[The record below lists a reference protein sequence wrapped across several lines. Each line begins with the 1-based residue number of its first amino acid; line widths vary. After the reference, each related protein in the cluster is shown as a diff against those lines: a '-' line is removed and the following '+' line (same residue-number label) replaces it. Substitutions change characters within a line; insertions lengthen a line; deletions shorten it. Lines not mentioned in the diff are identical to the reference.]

1 MDLTPKDLSILQFA
15 IGDAIDH
22 QGHILDMLTM
32 SPRGNGFREAIKE
45 RRELL
50 AKYEKLRT
58 ELKSVSAVTA
68 RCCEVCGKPA
78 TNRICSNTCYAEHD
92 RRLEAMAALPIL
104 RDRHDGPPR
113 SSPDR

>member
-1 MDLTPKDLSILQFA
+1 MELTPKDLSILQFA

-32 SPRGNGFREAIKE
+32 SPRGNGFKEAIKE

-50 AKYEKLRT
+50 GKYERLRT
-58 ELKSVSAVTA
+58 ELQSAAVTA
-68 RCCEVCGKPA
+68 RCCEVCGRPT
-78 TNRICSNTCYAEHD
+78 TNRLCSTACYAEHD

-104 RDRHDGPPR
+104 RDHPAAPPR